1 MGREDQVEDVLRKF
15 EIGNSD
21 KIVRAILLKA
31 KGMNERAL
39 EKVESFLKSGD
50 RFGFIFKFRNLQ
62 VVASLHWCVLSSSCY
77 FSGKQTMLH
86 ILRNELAFCVKCIS
100 VNHRDRTY
108 LERECLVGQAWAVSE
123 KIPARLY
130 ITIGLVAAY

>member
-62 VVASLHWCVLSSSCY
+62 VVASLHWCVLNSNLLS
-77 FSGKQTMLH
+77 FRKPT
-86 ILRNELAFCVKCIS
+86 F
-100 VNHRDRTY
+100 
-108 LERECLVGQAWAVSE
+108 
-123 KIPARLY
+123 
-130 ITIGLVAAY
+130 